1 MDSPSSKVLTS
12 LLLAAIAVFAPIKGV
27 LLATLV
33 LVAGDLA
40 TGLWAAVKKRQPI
53 TSSGL
58 RKTAAKALVYEL
70 AIVLGFVAEKYLL
83 PELPVTKL
91 LGALIAATELKSI
104 DENFKRILGR
114 SLFGDII
121 ARLAPPSKIDDSSKS
136 S

>member
-1 MDSPSSKVLTS
+1 MSTKLKIWGV
-12 LLLAAIAVFAPIKGV
+12 AVVAVFAPIRGI
-27 LLATLV
+27 LIASLV
-33 LVAGDLA
+33 LVAGDLV
-40 TGLWAAVKKRQPI
+40 TGIWAAIKKKQPI

-70 AIVLGFVAEKYLL
+70 AVILGYVAEKYLL

-114 SLFGDII
+114 SIFGDII
-121 ARLAPPSKIDDSSKS
+121 ARLAPASKVESDSGKS
-136 S
+136 Q